1 MSPCVP
7 GCAFEYYLMLL
18 CDFNIVCV
26 TLLNVFKCLIIVLH
40 KVSLLCTNL
49 EINSA
54 RQKTE
59 PQPKSLLLQDVMK
72 EVGDL
77 QKRDL
82 R

>member
-1 MSPCVP
+1 MEHLCVP
-7 GCAFEYYLMLL
+7 GCAFEYYLLLL
-18 CDFNIVCV
+18 CDFTIVCV
-26 TLLNVFKCLIIVLH
+26 TLLNIFKCLIIVLH

-59 PQPKSLLLQDVMK
+59 PKSLLQDVMK

>member
-1 MSPCVP
+1 MEHLCVP

-18 CDFNIVCV
+18 CDFTIVCV
-26 TLLNVFKCLIIVLH
+26 TLLNIFKCLIIVLH

-59 PQPKSLLLQDVMK
+59 PKSLLQDVMK